1 MPSQVEQD
9 SQPGLTTLVSGI
21 VHDAQDLIRQQLTLF
36 QVEVKNDLRRTTAA
50 TLPVVAGIV
59 VGLLAGIILAHALAL
74 GLQRLWPD
82 LPLWG
87 SYAIVGGIL
96 AVVGGAMIAWGIAKF
111 KSFNPLPDQT
121 VEGLKEN
128 LQWQTKR

>member
-1 MPSQVEQD
+1 MPSQLEQE

-21 VHDAQDLIRQQLTLF
+21 VQDAQELIRQQLTLF
-36 QVEVKNDLRRTTAA
+36 QVEMKNDLHRTVTASRP
-50 TLPVVAGIV
+50 LVVGGVI
-59 VGLLAGIILAHALAL
+59 GLLAGIILMHGLALAL
-74 GLQRLWPD
+74 PRIWPE

-96 AVVGGAMIAWGIAKF
+96 AVAAGILIGLGIAKF

-128 LQWQTKR
+128 LQWQTKK

>member
-1 MPSQVEQD
+1 MPSQLEHD
-9 SQPGLTTLVSGI
+9 TQPGLTTLVSGI
-21 VHDAQDLIRQQLTLF
+21 VQDAQDLMRQQLTLF
-36 QVEVKNDLRRTTAA
+36 QVEVKNDLRRTVTAS
-50 TLPVVAGIV
+50 LSLVAGGAI
-59 VGLLAGIILAHALAL
+59 GLLAGIILMHALAL
-74 GLQRLWPD
+74 ALPRVWPD

-87 SYAIVGGIL
+87 GYAMVGGVL
-96 AVVGGAMIAWGIAKF
+96 ALAGGVFIGLGIAKF